1 MAEVEPM
8 SDFFHPKLQAVEA
21 LAPYRLRTT
30 WSTGEVLE
38 VDVESVL
45 RGIPALSKL
54 LEEKV
59 FAKAHLGEWGHGVE
73 WFDAELGADNVYAW
87 AKEQASE
94 VSHQMFGSWMHRN
107 SLSLNT
113 AADALGISRR
123 MVSYYRT
130 AQKPIPRSI
139 WLACLGWEA
148 LRDQSLVGQAVDRH
162 GSKVLPQYQAD
173 EGALTKAQLS
183 HIQKSA
189 PKAKGGR
196 VRSNLFD
203 MESS

>member
-8 SDFFHPKLQAVEA
+8 SDFFHPKLQVVEA

-30 WSTGEVLE
+30 WSTGEVLD

-54 LEEKV
+54 LEAKV

-94 VSHQMFGSWMHRN
+94 VSHQMFGTWMHRN

-148 LRDQSLVGQAVDRH
+148 LRDAAKSGVSGMETGRFKVFD
-162 GSKVLPQYQAD
+162 SKD
-173 EGALTKAQLS
+173 S
-183 HIQKSA
+183 
-189 PKAKGGR
+189 
-196 VRSNLFD
+196 VRKHMKNVTNKTPAAA
-203 MESS
+203 